1 MLGRTMTGPAAAL
14 ALGALAT
21 GIWSTAVLAQ
31 SPEEFYKG
39 RNINMIIGYG
49 AGGGYDIYARAL
61 SRHMGKHIPGNPN
74 IVPQNMPGAGS
85 QKSLEYVLG
94 HAPKDGTVIGTFG
107 RSLPIAHLI
116 ENAKYDPSKL
126 EWVGSIAS
134 DATTCIAWH
143 TTGIKT
149 WDDLKNRQFTVGGL
163 GKGSDPEIF
172 SSVMRVMFGFN
183 LKLVTGYRGTND
195 LALAVERGEIEG
207 VCGWS
212 YSSLRTS
219 RKQWLAEKKVSIL
232 MQAALARDPG
242 IPPDVPMLL
251 DKASTPEQKAALT
264 LILAPQSVGRPFVMP
279 PGTPADRLAVV
290 RKAFMAALKD
300 PEFLAE
306 AQKAALDV
314 SPMSGEEVAALYKKV
329 YETPKAVIDDA
340 RRAIGN

>member
-1 MLGRTMTGPAAAL
+1 MLGRTMAGL
-14 ALGALAT
+14 AGAM
-21 GIWSTAVLAQ
+21 AVGVSSIQALAQ

-39 RNINMIIGYG
+39 RNVNMIIGYG

-61 SRHMGKHIPGNPN
+61 GRHLGKHIPGKPN

-85 QKSLEYVLG
+85 QKSLEYILS

-134 DATTCIAWH
+134 DATTCFAWH
-143 TTGIKT
+143 TTGIKS

-172 SSVMRVMFGFN
+172 SSVMRLLFGFN
-183 LKLVTGYRGTND
+183 LKLVSGYRGTND
-195 LALAVERGEIEG
+195 MALAIERGEIEG

-212 YSSLRTS
+212 YSSLKSS
-219 RKQWLAEKKVSIL
+219 RKQWLAENKVSIL
-232 MQAALARDPG
+232 MQAALTRDPD
-242 IPPDVPMLL
+242 IPAHVPMLL
-251 DKASTPEQKAALT
+251 DKATTPEQKAALT
-264 LILAPQSVGRPFVMP
+264 LILAPQSVARPFAMP
-279 PGTPADRLAVV
+279 PGTPADRVNAM
-290 RKAFMAALKD
+290 RKAFLAALKD

-306 AQKAALDV
+306 AQKAVLDV

-329 YETPKAVIDDA
+329 YETPEAVIAEA
-340 RRAIGN
+340 RRAVGN